1 MSSGVEQSKHVVI
14 VGLGTGGL
22 FSSRAAQRYNRN
34 TRITIIEK
42 RDYDMFSPCGIP
54 YAIEGKVKDFEELK
68 HTVPVTRNITKLLK
82 HEALRIDPS
91 GKKVE
96 VKKLDTGET
105 QWIGYDS
112 LILAT
117 GSRPKVLQIPGGREL
132 LGRGVYTCSMPE
144 EGKILREAALKS
156 KRAVVIGGG
165 AIGLEIALA
174 LRHLGLEVI
183 ATKRTPQVLGDELD
197 TDMSE
202 IISKFIES
210 QGVRN
215 LFGKGIERINGVEKV
230 ESVVIA
236 GETIPTD
243 IVVMATGIDPTSK
256 LAVDAGLKVEKGAIV
271 VDKKMRTSDKDIYAL
286 GDNCLSFSNI
296 DAQPLSVPLATTA
309 YKQATVAGVNAAGG
323 DAEFSGSLGT
333 FVTYFGGLEVS
344 CTGYNTTTAEAHG
357 FKVVSGRANMK
368 TKPHWM
374 PDAQD
379 ISIKIIVDAETGNVI
394 GGQAIG
400 SEGTDWRINIIAL
413 AIKKRMTIHELSTIE
428 LAYCPA
434 VSDLND
440 PLIIAIDAATRRLE
454 SVQKR
459 A

>member
-1 MSSGVEQSKHVVI
+1 MI

-22 FSSRAAQRYNRN
+22 FSSRAAQRYNRS
-34 TRITIIEK
+34 TCITIIEK

-54 YAIEGKVKDFEELK
+54 YAIEGKVKEFEELK
-68 HTVPVTRNITKLLK
+68 HTVPVTRNMTKLLR

-91 GKKVE
+91 GKRVE
-96 VKKLDTGET
+96 VKRLETGET
-105 QWIGYDS
+105 LWIGYDS

-132 LGRGVYTCSMPE
+132 LGRGVYTCSTPE
-144 EGKILREAALKS
+144 EGRILREVALKS
-156 KRAVVIGGG
+156 RRAVVIGGG

-174 LRHLGLEVI
+174 LRHLGLEVV

-197 TDMSE
+197 ADMSE

-215 LFGKGIERINGVEKV
+215 LFGRGIERINGTDKV

-243 IVVMATGIDPTSK
+243 IVVMATGIDPASR

-271 VDKKMRTSDKDIYAL
+271 VDKRMRTSDEDIYAI

-296 DAQPLSVPLATTA
+296 DAQPISVPLATTA
-309 YKQATVAGVNAAGG
+309 YKQAAVAGVNATGG
-323 DAEFSGSLGT
+323 DAEYSGSIGT

-344 CTGYNTTTAEAHG
+344 CTGFNTMTAEAHG
-357 FKVVSGRANMK
+357 FKVVSGRTNMK
-368 TKPHWM
+368 TKPNWM
-374 PDAQD
+374 PDAQE
-379 ISIKIIVDAETGNVI
+379 ISIKVIVDANTGRVI

-400 SEGTDWRINIIAL
+400 NGGTDWRINIVAL
-413 AIKKRMTIHELSTIE
+413 AVKKRMTIQELSTIE

-440 PLIIAIDAATRRLE
+440 PLMMAVDAAMRRLE
-454 SVQKR
+454 SAQKK